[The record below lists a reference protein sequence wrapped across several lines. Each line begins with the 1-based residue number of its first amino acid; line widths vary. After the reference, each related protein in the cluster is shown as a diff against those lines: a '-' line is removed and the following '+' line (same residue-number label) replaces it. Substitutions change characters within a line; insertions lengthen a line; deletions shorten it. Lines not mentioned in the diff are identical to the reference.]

1 MSERSLI
8 PVPRIERV
16 ILNLRGHNV
25 MLDADLAA
33 MYRVET
39 KDLVRAVEAKFGAIS
54 GRLPVSALPKGV
66 RRLEARFWH
75 LKMMGRAEYRPY
87 AFTEQGVAMLSS
99 VLRSPRAV
107 RVNVEIMRAFVKL
120 RRILESHAGLAK
132 KLDELEKRYDAQ
144 FRVVFDRD
152 PRPHGAGGVENPP
165 DRIQVGRIVK
175 GHQGPTSG
183 GVTSHRLPL
192 YFRASGLVRRQAASG
207 VLRG

>member
-1 MSERSLI
+1 MPERSLI
-8 PVPRIERV
+8 PIRTIERV
-16 ILNLRGHNV
+16 ILTLRGHNV

-39 KDLVRAVEAKFGAIS
+39 KDLVRAVRRNPERFPADFLFQLSRKEFEDLRRHFGTS
-54 GRLPVSALPKGV
+54 RSWGGR
-66 RRLEARFWH
+66 R
-75 LKMMGRAEYRPY
+75 YRPY

-144 FRVVFDRD
+144 FRVVFDAIRD
-152 PRPHGAGGVENPP
+152 LMAP
-165 DRIQVGRIVK
+165 
-175 GHQGPTSG
+175 
-183 GVTSHRLPL
+183 
-192 YFRASGLVRRQAASG
+192 AASKTRRIG
-207 VLRG
+207 FKSDVF

>member
-8 PVPRIERV
+8 PVRTIERV

-39 KDLVRAVEAKFGAIS
+39 KDLVRAVRRNPERFPADFLFQLSRKEFEDLRRHFGTS
-54 GRLPVSALPKGV
+54 RSWGGR
-66 RRLEARFWH
+66 R
-75 LKMMGRAEYRPY
+75 YRPY
-87 AFTEQGVAMLSS
+87 AFTEEGVAMLSS

-144 FRVVFDRD
+144 FRVVFDAIRD
-152 PRPHGAGGVENPP
+152 LMAP
-165 DRIQVGRIVK
+165 
-175 GHQGPTSG
+175 
-183 GVTSHRLPL
+183 
-192 YFRASGLVRRQAASG
+192 AASKTRRIG
-207 VLRG
+207 FRSDVF

>member
-8 PVPRIERV
+8 PIRTIERV
-16 ILNLRGHNV
+16 ILKLRGHNV

-39 KDLVRAVEAKFGAIS
+39 KDLVRAVRRNPERFPADFLFQLSRKEFEDLRRHFGTS
-54 GRLPVSALPKGV
+54 RSWGGR
-66 RRLEARFWH
+66 R
-75 LKMMGRAEYRPY
+75 YRPY

-132 KLDELEKRYDAQ
+132 KLDELEKRYDTQ
-144 FRVVFDRD
+144 FRVVFDAIRD
-152 PRPHGAGGVENPP
+152 LMAP
-165 DRIQVGRIVK
+165 
-175 GHQGPTSG
+175 
-183 GVTSHRLPL
+183 
-192 YFRASGLVRRQAASG
+192 AASKTRRIG
-207 VLRG
+207 FRSDVS